1 MQQWDDELEL
11 MSLTSAVQ
19 CRTNPNEC
27 VRTAN
32 FKHAGQNVHEK
43 CYQPGRVP
51 FPSDI
56 AKVGVLAWINE
67 YSNISDISI
76 EHFVDNDTIAKIGRY
91 LQVVKNNADRIG
103 CSIVLYSNAENLT
116 CSLLVCNYNVG
127 NMVDYPTYEIGPNGS
142 KCLTGLHPHYPGLC
156 SEKED
161 FTKHKYAEV
170 FFKNE
175 SPVVAEWLKKDK
187 RIHPGGFT
195 IYYDLKQNRA
205 ASEWVIL

>member
-1 MQQWDDELEL
+1 M
-11 MSLTSAVQ
+11 
-19 CRTNPNEC
+19 PHNEC

-32 FKHAGQNVHEK
+32 YKHGGQNVYEQCDRPDK
-43 CYQPGRVP
+43 LP

-56 AKVGVLAWINE
+56 AKMGVHAWINE

-76 EHFVDNDTIAKIGRY
+76 EHFVDNDTIAQIGRY

-103 CSIVLYSNAENLT
+103 CSIVQYSNAADLV
-116 CSLLVCNYNVG
+116 CSLFVCSYNVG
-127 NMVDYPTYEIGPNGS
+127 NLINYPTYEIGPIAS
-142 KCLTGLHPHYPGLC
+142 KCSTGINDHFPGLC

-161 FTKHKYAEV
+161 FAKHRYAEV

-175 SPVVAEWLKKDK
+175 SPVVAAWIKGNK
-187 RIHPGGFT
+187 RIQPGGFT
-195 IYYDLKQNRA
+195 ILYDARQNRK